1 MSPPVWTGP
10 VDLIP
15 VGRAP
20 LVGDVVEFDDP
31 RGLGVVEY
39 GPGRRVGF
47 HCTAI
52 TDGSRTI
59 AVGTVVA
66 FVVTAG
72 RLGRLEARYV
82 RPLPGVVSPGS
93 SLAPVGA
100 TGGLPTTA
108 YAGSGSTPA
117 PGTPEAASG
126 SSPGF
131 ESALPA
137 PFDWSVTGSTAEGGS
152 RASPG
157 RHQTGLRDRPVPEA
171 PVAEAPVAESPGPV
185 AEPPVA
191 ETPVSEPPPVGRP
204 MIRSANRPTPTSSH
218 RSPVGRPGPRR
229 PGGRRSYRRRLPI
242 PRPRASD

>member
-1 MSPPVWTGP
+1 VSPPVWTGP

-15 VGRAP
+15 VGKAP

-66 FVVTAG
+66 LVVAAG

-93 SLAPVGA
+93 TLAPVEATVDAGA
-100 TGGLPTTA
+100 LGGRLA
-108 YAGSGSTPA
+108 ARVYAESGSTVVPD
-117 PGTPEAASG
+117 PGNSDGISG
-126 SSPGF
+126 SSPRSG
-131 ESALPA
+131 SGLPA
-137 PFDWSVTGSTAEGGS
+137 PFDWSVSGSAPNDGTGAGEAESTSVGS
-152 RASPG
+152 PA
-157 RHQTGLRDRPVPEA
+157 PES
-171 PVAEAPVAESPGPV
+171 PVAESPV
-185 AEPPVA
+185 AEPPVVEA
-191 ETPVSEPPPVGRP
+191 PVLEPPPVES
-204 MIRSANRPTPTSSH
+204 SADPNGGE
-218 RSPVGRPGPRR
+218 SPH
-229 PGGRRSYRRRLPI
+229 
-242 PRPRASD
+242 

>member
-15 VGRAP
+15 VGKAP

-66 FVVTAG
+66 FVIAAG

-93 SLAPVGA
+93 TLAPVEATVDVGA
-100 TGGLPTTA
+100 LGGRLA
-108 YAGSGSTPA
+108 ARVYAESGSIPVPD
-117 PGTPEAASG
+117 PGTSEVASG
-126 SSPGF
+126 SPPGLG
-131 ESALPA
+131 SGLPA
-137 PFDWSVTGSTAEGGS
+137 PFDWSVSGSTPNDGTGAGS
-152 RASPG
+152 TSVG
-157 RHQTGLRDRPVPEA
+157 SSVPEA
-171 PVAEAPVAESPGPV
+171 PVAESPVF
-185 AEPPVA
+185 
-191 ETPVSEPPPVGRP
+191 EPPPVEL
-204 MIRSANRPTPTSSH
+204 SADPSGGE
-218 RSPVGRPGPRR
+218 SPH
-229 PGGRRSYRRRLPI
+229 
-242 PRPRASD
+242 